1 MSILLS
7 HTTALEALR
16 SPLARRRLNRGE
28 RCAAEAPDE
37 PPAPE
42 ELDALFERLPSLT
55 RPIHVSVSE
64 RSRRAD
70 SSQVHTHTTK
80 LQLPPDSAIRLAEGI
95 YCSSPEHVVVEM
107 SRMLTHLELVFL
119 LGELLGTYAIAPGT
133 EEGMAKRPHPV
144 TDPERILAHLAAL
157 GSVSGVARVRRAL
170 RVACVGSASPQET
183 RLSMRLGL
191 KPALGG
197 YHLDVLSMNK
207 PVEVIRIGRELG
219 EGVRK
224 PDVLLRAPRADA
236 PFSGVAFDYEGNV
249 HRRPGRRT
257 VDLRRQNEL
266 LAVNFKDYLLDKVL
280 YDDLDYMDD
289 LVRRIRDDLGIA
301 QPRLG
306 YAEEARRRALRQWLH
321 DELELIDGV
330 TWAGRLRERDRR
342 RAPLEELAC
351 HQVPEPVYD
360 PVPVEAYD
368 LD

>member
-133 EEGMAKRPHPV
+133 EEGMAKRPHPS
-144 TDPERILAHLAAL
+144 RILRPSGLPPASRGSGAPCVWRAL
-157 GSVSGVARVRRAL
+157 GLPRR
-170 RVACVGSASPQET
+170 
-183 RLSMRLGL
+183 
-191 KPALGG
+191 
-197 YHLDVLSMNK
+197 
-207 PVEVIRIGRELG
+207 
-219 EGVRK
+219 
-224 PDVLLRAPRADA
+224 
-236 PFSGVAFDYEGNV
+236 
-249 HRRPGRRT
+249 
-257 VDLRRQNEL
+257 
-266 LAVNFKDYLLDKVL
+266 
-280 YDDLDYMDD
+280 
-289 LVRRIRDDLGIA
+289 
-301 QPRLG
+301 
-306 YAEEARRRALRQWLH
+306 RRRASPCASASSPPSAA
-321 DELELIDGV
+321 
-330 TWAGRLRERDRR
+330 TTSTSS
-342 RAPLEELAC
+342 P
-351 HQVPEPVYD
+351 
-360 PVPVEAYD
+360 
-368 LD
+368 